1 MTAANDLVEALA
13 RALETQDER
22 PIRASLAHVHRAD
35 IAEALEH
42 FDLRSTWRTLSA
54 LDAPERAETFGYM
67 SPRHQIAL
75 ARTLDRRQLAHILRH
90 MSSDERVDLFNQLTA
105 AQKEELLPSLAQAE
119 RDDIRQLARY
129 EEGTAGAIMTSDYA
143 SLAPEFSASE
153 AIERLRL
160 EAPDKETIY
169 QAYVIDSD
177 RRLLGAVSLRDL
189 IVARAHERVGELM
202 RTGVISVAVD
212 RSAEEAASMVSKYD
226 LLALPVVDENKQLVG
241 IVTYDDAM
249 DVVED
254 EATEDIQRVG
264 SVAALES
271 SVRAA
276 GITLLY
282 RKRIAWLVILVFANA
297 LSGMGI
303 AQYEDTLSAHIA
315 LVFFLPLLIASSG
328 NAGAQS
334 ATLTVR
340 ALATGDIRATDWGR
354 MLVRELLVAVLLG
367 ATMALVVSLLGVYRG
382 GAGIALV
389 VALTMVAVV
398 IVGSLIGMSLPF
410 VLEKLRLDPATAS
423 APLVTSLADICG
435 VLIYFTLASWLLSA
449 PLPA

>member
-1 MTAANDLVEALA
+1 MTAATDLVQALA
-13 RALETQDER
+13 QALESQDEHR
-22 PIRASLAHVHRAD
+22 IRASLAHAHRAD
-35 IAEALEH
+35 VAEALEH
-42 FDLRSTWRTLSA
+42 LDLRSTWRTLSA
-54 LDAPERAETFGYM
+54 LDARERAETFGYL
-67 SPRHQIAL
+67 SPQHQIAL

-90 MSSDERVDLFNQLTA
+90 MSSDERVDLFNQLTPE
-105 AQKEELLPSLAQAE
+105 QQEELLPSLAQAE

-143 SLAPEFSASE
+143 ALAPEFSASE
-153 AIERLRL
+153 AIERLRR

-169 QAYVIDSD
+169 QAYVIDSE
-177 RRLLGAVSLRDL
+177 RRLLGTVSLRDL
-189 IVARAHERVGELM
+189 IVARAHERVGDLM

-212 RSAEEAASMVSKYD
+212 RSAEDAASMVSKYD
-226 LLALPVVDENKQLVG
+226 LLALPVVDDANRLVG

-249 DVVED
+249 DVAEE

-264 SVAALES
+264 SVTALES

-303 AQYEDTLSAHIA
+303 AQYEATLSAHLA

-340 ALATGDIRATDWGR
+340 ALATGDIRASDWGR
-354 MLVRELLVAVLLG
+354 MFVRELMVALLLG
-367 ATMALVVSLLGVYRG
+367 ATMALVVSLLGIYRG
-382 GAGIALV
+382 GSGIALV
-389 VALTMVAVV
+389 VAITMVAVV

-410 VLEKLRLDPATAS
+410 ILEKLRLDPATAS

-435 VLIYFTLASWLLSA
+435 VLIYFTVASWLLSTPVA
-449 PLPA
+449 A

>member
-1 MTAANDLVEALA
+1 MTAETDLVTALA
-13 RALETQDER
+13 RALETHDESA
-22 PIRASLAHVHRAD
+22 IRASLAHVHRAD
-35 IAEALEH
+35 VAEALEQL
-42 FDLRSTWRTLSA
+42 DLRSTWRALSA
-54 LDAPERAETFGYM
+54 LEARERAETFGYM
-67 SPRHQIAL
+67 APEHQIAL

-90 MSSDERVDLFNQLTA
+90 MSSDERVDLFNQLTPD
-105 AQKEELLPSLAQAE
+105 QQEELLPSLAQAE

-143 SLAPEFSASE
+143 SLAPEFTASE

-177 RRLLGAVSLRDL
+177 RRLLGTVSLRDL
-189 IVARAHERVGELM
+189 IVARARDAVGDLM
-202 RTGVISVAVD
+202 KTGVISVAVN
-212 RSAEEAASMVSKYD
+212 RSAEHAASMVSKYD
-226 LLALPVVDENKQLVG
+226 LLALPVVDENNRLVG

-249 DVVED
+249 DVAEE

-264 SVAALES
+264 SVTGLES

-303 AQYEDTLSAHIA
+303 AHYEDTLAAHLA

-340 ALATGDIRATDWGR
+340 ALATGDIRASDWGG
-354 MLVRELLVAVLLG
+354 MLVRELLVALLLG
-367 ATMALVVSLLGVYRG
+367 TTMALVVSLLGIYRG
-382 GAGIALV
+382 GAAIALV

-410 VLEKLRLDPATAS
+410 LLEKLRLDPATAS

-435 VLIYFTLASWLLSA
+435 VLIYFTVASWLLSG
-449 PLPA
+449 PLPV

>member
-1 MTAANDLVEALA
+1 MTAAIDLAEALT
-13 RALETQDER
+13 RALESQDESH
-22 PIRASLAHVHRAD
+22 IRSSLAHVHRAD

-42 FDLRSTWRTLSA
+42 LDLRSTWRALSA
-54 LDAPERAETFGYM
+54 LEARERAETFGYL
-67 SPRHQIAL
+67 SPEHQIAL

-90 MSSDERVDLFNQLTA
+90 MSSDERVDLFNQLTP
-105 AQKEELLPSLAQAE
+105 AQQEELLPSLAQAE

-129 EEGTAGAIMTSDYA
+129 EEGTVGAIMTSDYA
-143 SLAPEFSASE
+143 SLSPEFTASE

-169 QAYVIDSD
+169 QAYVVDSN
-177 RRLLGAVSLRDL
+177 RRLLGTVSLRDL
-189 IVARAHERVGELM
+189 IVVRAHERVGEFM
-202 RTGVISVAVD
+202 RTGVISVSVE

-226 LLALPVVDENKQLVG
+226 LLALPVVDEGNRLVG

-249 DVVED
+249 DVAEE

-264 SVAALES
+264 SVTALES

-276 GITLLY
+276 GIPLLY

-303 AQYEDTLSAHIA
+303 AQYEDTLSHHLA

-367 ATMALVVSLLGVYRG
+367 MTMALVVSLLGVYRG
-382 GAGIALV
+382 GAAIALV

-435 VLIYFTLASWLLSA
+435 VLIYFTLASWLLSS